1 MGHSRYVA
9 ERVPLSAALF
19 GALGAD
25 ALDHVVC
32 GLGLEAG
39 GQCYCGD
46 GNILKTEGLVAD
58 LAVEMHVAVIIHIA
72 VCVAEFV
79 SDPFATVVNLVQQM
93 LLLEQGQ
100 GAEYAGFVN
109 GVNGV
114 LELGHSDGTMA
125 VSQRL
130 EYQQA
135 VRCGLD
141 TVLIQNTFQILHI
154 SCEVTQKKV

>member
-1 MGHSRYVA
+1 MHSRYVA

-25 ALDHVVC
+25 AFDHVVD
-32 GLGLEAG
+32 GFGLESV
-39 GQCYCGD
+39 GQCDCGD
-46 GNILKTEGLVAD
+46 WNILKAEGAVAD
-58 LAVEMHVAVIIHIA
+58 LAVEMYVAVVID
-72 VCVAEFV
+72 VTVGVAEFV
-79 SDPFATVVNLVQQM
+79 SDPFAAVINLVEQM
-93 LLLEQGQ
+93 VVAEQGE
-100 GAEYAGFVN
+100 GAEYAGLVN

-114 LELGHSDGTMA
+114 LQLGHSDGTMA

>member
-1 MGHSRYVA
+1 MAHSRYVA
-9 ERVPLSAALF
+9 EPFPLSAAF
-19 GALGAD
+19 FCALGAD
-25 ALDHVVC
+25 ALDHVVDRF
-32 GLGLEAG
+32 GLESV

-46 GNILKTEGLVAD
+46 GDILKAEGLVAD
-58 LAVEMHVAVIIHIA
+58 LAVKMYVAVVIDFA
-72 VCVAEFV
+72 VSVAEFV
-79 SDPFATVVNLVQQM
+79 SDPFATVVYLMQQM
-93 LLLEQGQ
+93 VIAEQGQ
-100 GAEYAGFVN
+100 GAENAGLVN

-141 TVLIQNTFQILHI
+141 AVL
-154 SCEVTQKKV
+154 V

>member
-9 ERVPLSAALF
+9 EPFALSAVFF

-25 ALDHVVC
+25 ALDHVVY
-32 GLGLEAG
+32 GLGLETV
-39 GQCYCGD
+39 GQCDCGD
-46 GNILKTEGLVAD
+46 GDFLKAEGLVAD
-58 LAVEMHVAVIIHIA
+58 FAVEMDVAVVIDLA

-79 SDPFATVVNLVQQM
+79 SDPFATVVYLVQQM
-93 LLLEQGQ
+93 VVAEQGQ
-100 GAEYAGFVN
+100 GAEYAGLVN

-141 TVLIQNTFQILHI
+141 AVL
-154 SCEVTQKKV
+154 V